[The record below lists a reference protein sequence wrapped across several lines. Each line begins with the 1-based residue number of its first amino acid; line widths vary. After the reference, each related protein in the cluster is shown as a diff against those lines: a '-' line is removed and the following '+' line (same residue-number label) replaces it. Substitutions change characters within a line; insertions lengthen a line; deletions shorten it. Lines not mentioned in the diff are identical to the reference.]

1 MWGMVSSPTSQRVR
15 KLPDER
21 RAEILTEAASIA
33 LNEGLERITL
43 RAVADKLGVRPGLI
57 SHYYPAAEDLV
68 IAAFVRAVSEEREE
82 LFPDAG
88 TPLRRMAHLI
98 SRIEGSG
105 ALELT
110 RLWLNARHLCRFTPA
125 LGEAMLAQ
133 EYLDRTRLT
142 ALIEDGVAS
151 GDFVVEDPFAACIRI
166 WVAIDGVGSYANNAG
181 SFDYEAFTRFV
192 TDVAEWSLG
201 VREGTLRAAV
211 DRLREA

>member
-1 MWGMVSSPTSQRVR
+1 MVSSPTSQRVR

-21 RAEILTEAASIA
+21 RAEILAEAASIA

-43 RAVADKLGVRPGLI
+43 RAVAERLGVRPGLI

-82 LFPDAG
+82 LFPDVG
-88 TPLRRMAHLI
+88 TPLERMAHLVL
-98 SRIEGSG
+98 RIEGQG
-105 ALELT
+105 AFELT

-125 LGEAMLAQ
+125 LVEALLAQ
-133 EYLDRTRLT
+133 EHLDRTRLT
-142 ALIEDGVAS
+142 ALIEDGVRS

-166 WVAIDGVGSYANNAG
+166 WVAIDGVGSYVNNAEA
-181 SFDYEAFTRFV
+181 FDYEAFTRFV

-201 VREGTLRAAV
+201 VPAGQLRAAV
-211 DRLREA
+211 DRLHSA